1 MVGDSPP
8 GGGYVSL
15 ESQPNSPGAN
25 ASLARLREWL
35 GAEPSPKLLEHI
47 AKSADPELA
56 LVNLTRWL
64 GVTSNPQALLLQM
77 EVLDR
82 VSEVLVGL
90 FGASQHLAD
99 LLIQNPELAGIAL
112 DPNELRRPLKVS
124 EVVSEGR
131 AMAASAISYRHG
143 LDRLRF
149 LKQRWT
155 LPIVVNDLA
164 GEWPEESVWMALSDL
179 AEALI
184 NLAGTVAWKEFAKA
198 TDLPDECPIMIVG
211 FGKLGGRELNFS
223 SDVDLVYATD
233 DGLDES
239 LSQQLT
245 RFCEMFGRA
254 LSDRMGR
261 GSLYRV
267 DLRLRPYGNSGPLAP
282 TMRAIENYYRL
293 YAEQWEI
300 QALIRSRVMI
310 GSPALRER
318 WAAMRT
324 AVCFREQLSEVQLEA
339 MLAMKTRIEER
350 ADTHD
355 IKRGAGGIRD
365 VEFLVQC
372 LQLLHG
378 HGKPNLQV
386 EPTLTALR
394 ELEQLGYLSH
404 AAAHGLTAGYTFL
417 RQFEHRCQLVGD
429 QQTHSV
435 PSDNSTK
442 HRIARLMGRPS
453 WTELNRE
460 LDMHR
465 RTIQSLYSSIL
476 HPTTQEGSAR
486 TRVAAKSSHNAS
498 TVLPWFD
505 SFPESEAFYESLG
518 ENEGSLARVL
528 QIANDAP
535 RLISEFRQ
543 SIGLTEE
550 LMSGEVEEELNSTL
564 TFSTSGS
571 DRELA
576 RQFLVARTR
585 LLANWTLMRFEGVE
599 RKLTELNKALLRTC
613 LAKLDADFNV
623 VGLGSFGNRSMG
635 PESDFDLLFL
645 VENPAN
651 QATSELKAQS
661 LLGFMNSLRRSGAP
675 VSVDLRLRPDGSKG
689 MLVRSYDALRAYSNT
704 GMDTWERFAMAQA
717 RVIQGDQAI
726 TSLIAEIVAAQPLSG
741 EALQELLDM
750 KDRIE
755 TERVHPSEA
764 RRHLKLGPGGLSDI
778 EWLATLG
785 SLRLQSIDPTQF
797 TTDRIHLLA
806 DGGLLTSDEA
816 TALTSAYGYL
826 IDLRFRSWLLG
837 FDSDRLPE
845 SPEKLERLGYQIG
858 MDEPQDFAKLH
869 NHTIDAVRAI
879 YISALERLKA

>member
-1 MVGDSPP
+1 
-8 GGGYVSL
+8 
-15 ESQPNSPGAN
+15 
-25 ASLARLREWL
+25 LA
-35 GAEPSPKLLEHI
+35 HI

-77 EVLDR
+77 EELDR
-82 VSEVLVGL
+82 IAELLISL

-99 LLIQNPELAGIAL
+99 LLIQNSELASIAL
-112 DPNELRRPLKVS
+112 DPNELRRPLHVS

-164 GEWPEESVWMALSDL
+164 GEWAEEAVWMALSDL

-184 NLAGTVAWKEFAKA
+184 ALAATVAWKEFAKS
-198 TDLPDECPIMIVG
+198 TDLPEECPIMVVG

-223 SDVDLVYATD
+223 SDVDLVYATE

-261 GSLYRV
+261 GSLFRV
-267 DLRLRPYGNSGPLAP
+267 DLRLRPYGNSGALAP

-300 QALIRSRVMI
+300 QALIRSRPMI

-318 WAAMRT
+318 WAVMRT
-324 AVCFREQLSEVQLEA
+324 SVCFREQLSEVQLEA

-350 ADTHD
+350 ADTQD

-394 ELEQLGYLSH
+394 ELEQLGFLSH
-404 AAAHGLTAGYTFL
+404 AAANGLTAGYTFL

-435 PSDNSTK
+435 PSDDLTK
-442 HRIARLMGRPS
+442 HRIARLMGRSS
-453 WTELNRE
+453 WAELNRE

-465 RTIQSLYSSIL
+465 RAIQSLYSSIL
-476 HPTTQEGSAR
+476 HPSTQEESAR
-486 TRVAAKSSHNAS
+486 SRVAAKIGEHAP
-498 TVLPWFD
+498 TILPWFD
-505 SFPESEAFYESLG
+505 SFPESEAFYESLD
-518 ENEGSLARVL
+518 ENEGSLSRVL
-528 QIANDAP
+528 AIANEAP
-535 RLISEFRQ
+535 RLISEYRQ
-543 SIGLTEE
+543 SVGLTEE
-550 LMSGEVEEELNSTL
+550 LMSGEVEEESDSVP
-564 TFSTSGS
+564 TFEISGS
-571 DRELA
+571 DRDLA

-585 LLANWTLMRFEGVE
+585 LLANWTLTRFEGVE
-599 RKLTELNKALLRTC
+599 EKLTDLNEALLRTC
-613 LAKLDADFNV
+613 LARVDADFNV

-645 VENPAN
+645 VANPAL
-651 QATSELKAQS
+651 QASAELTAQS
-661 LLGFMNSLRRSGAP
+661 LLGIMNSLRRSGAP

-689 MLVRSYDALRAYSNT
+689 MLVRSYDAIRTYADT

-717 RVIQGDQAI
+717 RVFQGDDETKA
-726 TSLIAEIVAAQPLSG
+726 LVAEIAMSTPLTRQVL
-741 EALQELLDM
+741 EELLAM
-750 KDRIE
+750 KNRIE
-755 TERVHPSEA
+755 TERVKPAEA
-764 RRHLKLGPGGLSDI
+764 RSHLKLGPGGLSDI
-778 EWLATLG
+778 EWLVTLG
-785 SLRLQSIDPTQF
+785 CWSLRSIDPQLPMA
-797 TTDRIHLLA
+797 DRIQLLSNE
-806 DGGLLTSDEA
+806 GLLSTDEA
-816 TALTSAYGYL
+816 ATISLAYRYL
-826 IDLRFRSWLLG
+826 VDLRFRSWLMG

-845 SPEKLERLGYQIG
+845 SPEKLERLGSELGIA
-858 MDEPQDFAKLH
+858 EPQDFAKLH
-869 NHTIDAVRAI
+869 NQTIDAVRAI
-879 YISALERLKA
+879 YIGALERLKA